1 MMIQKTRFT
10 SLSQGVIFCVGAL
23 NGIQGT
29 TRYSI
34 PSELRQELKDI
45 YEYYYLLD
53 ELGPLLDRCDELE
66 IFMEAPSTSSGEW
79 KDAEVEL
86 MAVVDRINLLCNY
99 LPSSPL

>member
-1 MMIQKTRFT
+1 MGNLLEEYTK
-10 SLSQGVIFCVGAL
+10 LSRVG
-23 NGIQGT
+23 
-29 TRYSI
+29 
-34 PSELRQELKDI
+34 PI